1 MENQVS
7 IKKNIVWNSVG
18 TFVMFFCQWLMMVL
32 VVRLSGYADSGIL
45 SLSISCGNVFLII
58 AAFGVK
64 TYQVS
69 DVKGVYSAEDYYAA
83 KILTIALTVIVGVVW
98 TLISGYTATEKISI
112 VLYMLYVLV
121 YSYSD
126 ALYGELQK
134 KWRLDI
140 AGKSLCIRNI
150 AALII
155 FCVLIWITKNI
166 KIAILL
172 MLIISL
178 VVLAVYDLPQ
188 TRKVTKVLPSFKNK
202 NSWLLLKECIP
213 FAIYTVLHTLV
224 LTVPKLA
231 VRGYLGVDTLG
242 IYSAVLAPVTVLQV
256 VATFVINPLS
266 TILATHLNDKKINHL
281 IKVIV
286 KCVLMLIGF
295 LIVGILISIFIGKW
309 GLSILYGKDIVQYSY
324 LLIPMVILSIM
335 TALTILLGN
344 LGIVLRD
351 KVGPNVSG
359 IIGLIATI
367 VASVFLVPALNMQGA
382 NYALIIGLGVQ
393 DIVLII
399 FIALKLRNQNK
410 QVEGETK

>member
-7 IKKNIVWNSVG
+7 IKKNIVWNSIG

-32 VVRLSGYADSGIL
+32 VVRLSGYADSGVL

-69 DVKGVYSAEDYYAA
+69 DIKGVYTAADYYAV
-83 KILTIALTVIVGVVW
+83 KIITIALTVIVGVIW
-98 TLISGYTATEKISI
+98 TLVSGYSATEKISI
-112 VLYMLYVLV
+112 VLYMFYVLV

-134 KWRLDI
+134 KWRLDV

-155 FCVLIWITKNI
+155 FCAILWFTKNI
-166 KIAILL
+166 IIAIAL
-172 MLIISL
+172 MLVISL
-178 VVLAVYDLPQ
+178 TVLLAFDLPQ
-188 TRKVTKVLPSFKNK
+188 TKKVADILPSFKNK
-202 NSWLLLKECIP
+202 NSWILLKECIP
-213 FAIYTVLHTLV
+213 FAIYSVLHTLI

-266 TILATHLNDKKINHL
+266 TILATHLNDKKIKDL
-281 IKVIV
+281 VKVMV
-286 KCVLMLIGF
+286 KCILMLVGF
-295 LIVGILISIFIGKW
+295 LVAGILISIFIGKW
-309 GLSILYGKDIVQYSY
+309 GLSILYGKDITQYSY

-335 TALTILLGN
+335 TALTILLSN

-351 KVGPNVSG
+351 KIGPNISG
-359 IIGLIATI
+359 VVGLVATI
-367 VASVFLVPALNMQGA
+367 VACIGLIPVYSMQGA
-382 NYALIIGLGVQ
+382 NYAAIIGLAVQ
-393 DIVLII
+393 DIILIV
-399 FIALKLRNQNK
+399 FIVLKLKKQNNK
-410 QVEGETK
+410 IEGEVE

>member
-1 MENQVS
+1 MDEQLS
-7 IKKNIVWNSVG
+7 IKKNIVWNSIG

-69 DVKGVYSAEDYYAA
+69 DVKNQYSAADYYAA
-83 KILTIALTVIVGVVW
+83 KILTIILTIVVGVVW
-98 TLISGYTATEKISI
+98 TLISGYSATEKISI
-112 VLYMLYVLV
+112 ILYMFYVLV

-140 AGKSLCIRNI
+140 AGKSMCIRNVATLI
-150 AALII
+150 A
-155 FCVLIWITKNI
+155 FCLLLWFTKNI
-166 KIAILL
+166 KISILL
-172 MLIISL
+172 MLVISI
-178 VVLAVYDLPQ
+178 VVLVAYDLPQ
-188 TRKVTKVLPSFKNK
+188 TKKVTDILPKFKNK
-202 NSWLLLKECIP
+202 NSWILLKECIP

-256 VATFVINPLS
+256 VATFVINPLT
-266 TILATHLNDKKINHL
+266 TILATHLGNSHIKKL
-281 IKVIV
+281 V
-286 KCVLMLIGF
+286 KTMLKCILMLVGF

-309 GLSILYGKDIVQYSY
+309 GLSILYGQDITKYSY
-324 LLIPMVILSIM
+324 LLIPMVVVSIM

-344 LGIVLRD
+344 LDIVLRD
-351 KVGPNVSG
+351 KIGPNVSG
-359 IIGLIATI
+359 GVGLIATI
-367 VASVFLVPALNMQGA
+367 IACIFLVPILNMQGA
-382 NYALIIGLGVQ
+382 NYALIIGLAVQ
-393 DIVLII
+393 DIILII
-399 FIALKLRNQNK
+399 FIVLKLK
-410 QVEGETK
+410 KHKKPVEGEEK